1 MKPTSHETLLRLPGV
16 LQRVPVSRATWWAGV
31 KTGRFPQPVKLGPRT
46 TCWRS
51 ADIDTL
57 ITDLASK

>member
-16 LQRVPVSRATWWAGV
+16 LQRVPVSRA

-51 ADIDTL
+51 ADIDKL